1 MIRNNPYSSLQQDLA
16 SLYSQDEIQ
25 GILQHL
31 KDYSGELTLSQIR
44 ERLQNFEPIQYIT
57 ERAFFHRYSFRVN
70 NSTLIPRPE
79 TEELCERILSEHP
92 NTPKHIVD
100 FGTGS
105 GCIPITLLNE
115 RSSWTGAG
123 IDISDQALTIAQI
136 NCETFHLNSRLKFQ
150 KGDILKLDILPKADI
165 WISNPP
171 YISNQEKS
179 SLSKQVQ
186 EHEPHTA
193 LFAGDDALIFYKK
206 MAQLFSEQNHCGEF
220 WFEINQYLW
229 QETLALFNSTTLIAK
244 KIEDFSGNPRFIKV
258 VKLK

>member
-1 MIRNNPYSSLQQDLA
+1 MIRNNPFSSLQQDLA
-16 SLYSQDEIQ
+16 PIYSQDEIQ

-31 KDYSGELTLSQIR
+31 KDYTGNLTLPEIS

-57 ERAFFHRYSFRVN
+57 ERAFFHRYTFRVN

-92 NTPKHIVD
+92 NTPLHIID

-115 RSSWTGAG
+115 RSTWTGAG
-123 IDISDQALTIAQI
+123 IDISEQALEIAHI
-136 NCETFHLNSRLKFQ
+136 NCESFKLNSRLKFQ

-171 YISNQEKS
+171 YISNLEKS

-193 LFAGDDALIFYKK
+193 LFAGEDALVFYKK
-206 MAQLFSEQNHCGEF
+206 MAELFSEQCHHGEF

-229 QETLALFNSTTLIAK
+229 KETLDLFKGTNLHAK

-258 VKLK
+258 EKL